1 MKHIGLLMVAV
12 VAGSYALAGWG
23 SEPTQATAAPPPA
36 EASAVPAPTAP
47 AASAVPAEAVPAPTA
62 PAASAVPA
70 EAVPAPTAPAAPA
83 VPAEAAPAPHIVPKV
98 PGGYRLV
105 KRNGKELYCK
115 SVTTIGTRFAEQMCF
130 TREQIDEID
139 ERTNQRWTK
148 SRRPE
153 KPAPVAPTAPRC
165 EAYGWNASDA
175 YANQT

>member
-1 MKHIGLLMVAV
+1 MKHIGLLMVAM

-62 PAASAVPA
+62 PAVSG
-70 EAVPAPTAPAAPA
+70 

-130 TREQIDEID
+130 TREQIAEID
-139 ERTNQRWTK
+139 ERTNHAMDDF
-148 SRRPE
+148 E
-153 KPAPVAPTAPRC
+153 KARKTC
-165 EAYGWNASDA
+165 TGGAYC
-175 YANQT
+175 TEM

>member
-23 SEPTQATAAPPPA
+23 SEPAQATAAPPPA
-36 EASAVPAPTAP
+36 EASAAPAPTAP
-47 AASAVPAEAVPAPTA
+47 AASAVPAEAASAPTA

-70 EAVPAPTAPAAPA
+70 EVVPASTASPASGVPVETAHAPKLS
-83 VPAEAAPAPHIVPKV
+83 PKV

-130 TREQIDEID
+130 TREQIAEID
-139 ERTNQRWTK
+139 ERTNHAMDDF
-148 SRRPE
+148 E
-153 KPAPVAPTAPRC
+153 KARKTC
-165 EAYGWNASDA
+165 TGGAYC
-175 YANQT
+175 TEM

>member
-36 EASAVPAPTAP
+36 EASAAPAPTAP
-47 AASAVPAEAVPAPTA
+47 AASAVPAEVVPASTA
-62 PAASAVPA
+62 SPASGVPVETA
-70 EAVPAPTAPAAPA
+70 HAPKLS
-83 VPAEAAPAPHIVPKV
+83 PKV

-130 TREQIDEID
+130 TREQIAEID
-139 ERTNQRWTK
+139 ERTNHAMDDFEKARK
-148 SRRPE
+148 SC
-153 KPAPVAPTAPRC
+153 TGG
-165 EAYGWNASDA
+165 AYC
-175 YANQT
+175 TEM

>member
-36 EASAVPAPTAP
+36 EASAAPAPTAP
-47 AASAVPAEAVPAPTA
+47 AASAVPAEAASAPTA
-62 PAASAVPA
+62 PAASAVPVETA
-70 EAVPAPTAPAAPA
+70 HAPKLS
-83 VPAEAAPAPHIVPKV
+83 PKV

-130 TREQIDEID
+130 TREQIAEID
-139 ERTNQRWTK
+139 ERTNHAMDDF
-148 SRRPE
+148 E
-153 KPAPVAPTAPRC
+153 KARKTC
-165 EAYGWNASDA
+165 TGGAYC
-175 YANQT
+175 TEM

>member
-12 VAGSYALAGWG
+12 VAGSYALAAWG

-62 PAASAVPA
+62 PAVSG
-70 EAVPAPTAPAAPA
+70 

-130 TREQIDEID
+130 TREQIAEID
-139 ERTNQRWTK
+139 ERTNHAMDDF
-148 SRRPE
+148 E
-153 KPAPVAPTAPRC
+153 KARKTC
-165 EAYGWNASDA
+165 TGGAYC
-175 YANQT
+175 TEM

>member
-12 VAGSYALAGWG
+12 VAGSYALAGWA

-36 EASAVPAPTAP
+36 EASAAPAPTPP
-47 AASAVPAEAVPAPTA
+47 AASAVPAEAAPAPTP

-70 EAVPAPTAPAAPA
+70 EAAHAPKLT
-83 VPAEAAPAPHIVPKV
+83 PKV

-130 TREQIDEID
+130 TREQIAEID
-139 ERTNQRWTK
+139 ERTNHAMDDF
-148 SRRPE
+148 E
-153 KPAPVAPTAPRC
+153 KARKTC
-165 EAYGWNASDA
+165 TGGAYC
-175 YANQT
+175 TEM

>member
-23 SEPTQATAAPPPA
+23 SEPAQATAAPPPA
-36 EASAVPAPTAP
+36 EASAAPAPTAP
-47 AASAVPAEAVPAPTA
+47 AASAVPAEAAPAPTA

-70 EAVPAPTAPAAPA
+70 EAAHAPKLT
-83 VPAEAAPAPHIVPKV
+83 PKV

-130 TREQIDEID
+130 TREQIAEID
-139 ERTNQRWTK
+139 ERTNHAMDDF
-148 SRRPE
+148 E
-153 KPAPVAPTAPRC
+153 KARKTC
-165 EAYGWNASDA
+165 TGGAYC
-175 YANQT
+175 TEM

>member
-1 MKHIGLLMVAV
+1 MKHIGLLMVAI

-62 PAASAVPA
+62 PAVSG
-70 EAVPAPTAPAAPA
+70 

-130 TREQIDEID
+130 TREQIAEID
-139 ERTNQRWTK
+139 ERTNHAMDDF
-148 SRRPE
+148 E
-153 KPAPVAPTAPRC
+153 KARKTC
-165 EAYGWNASDA
+165 TGGAYC
-175 YANQT
+175 TEM

>member
-12 VAGSYALAGWG
+12 VAGSYALAGWA

-36 EASAVPAPTAP
+36 EASAAPAPTAP
-47 AASAVPAEAVPAPTA
+47 AASAVPAEGASAPTA

-70 EAVPAPTAPAAPA
+70 EVVPASTASPASGVSVENAHAPKLS
-83 VPAEAAPAPHIVPKV
+83 PKV

-130 TREQIDEID
+130 TREQIAEID
-139 ERTNQRWTK
+139 ERTNHAMDDF
-148 SRRPE
+148 E
-153 KPAPVAPTAPRC
+153 KARKTC
-165 EAYGWNASDA
+165 TGGAYC
-175 YANQT
+175 TEM

>member
-12 VAGSYALAGWG
+12 VAGSYALAGWA

-36 EASAVPAPTAP
+36 EASAAPAPTAP
-47 AASAVPAEAVPAPTA
+47 AASAVPAEAASAPTA

-70 EAVPAPTAPAAPA
+70 EVVPASTASPASGVSVENAHAPKLS
-83 VPAEAAPAPHIVPKV
+83 PKV

-130 TREQIDEID
+130 TREQIAEID
-139 ERTNQRWTK
+139 ERTNHAMDDF
-148 SRRPE
+148 E
-153 KPAPVAPTAPRC
+153 KARKTC
-165 EAYGWNASDA
+165 TGGAYC
-175 YANQT
+175 TEM

>member
-12 VAGSYALAGWG
+12 VAGSYALAAWG

-36 EASAVPAPTAP
+36 EASAAPAPTAP
-47 AASAVPAEAVPAPTA
+47 AASAVPAEAAPAPTA

-70 EAVPAPTAPAAPA
+70 EAASAPTAPAASA
-83 VPAEAAPAPHIVPKV
+83 VPVETAHAPKLSPKV

-130 TREQIDEID
+130 TREQIAEID
-139 ERTNQRWTK
+139 ERTNHAMDDF
-148 SRRPE
+148 E
-153 KPAPVAPTAPRC
+153 KARKTC
-165 EAYGWNASDA
+165 TGGAYC
-175 YANQT
+175 TEM

>member
-36 EASAVPAPTAP
+36 EASAAPAPTAP
-47 AASAVPAEAVPAPTA
+47 AASAVPAEAA
-62 PAASAVPA
+62 PAA
-70 EAVPAPTAPAAPA
+70 
-83 VPAEAAPAPHIVPKV
+83 HISPKV

-130 TREQIDEID
+130 TREQIAEID
-139 ERTNQRWTK
+139 ERTNHAMDDF
-148 SRRPE
+148 E
-153 KPAPVAPTAPRC
+153 KARKTC
-165 EAYGWNASDA
+165 TGGAYC
-175 YANQT
+175 TEM

>member
-36 EASAVPAPTAP
+36 EASAAPAPTAP
-47 AASAVPAEAVPAPTA
+47 AASAVPVETA
-62 PAASAVPA
+62 PAPKLS
-70 EAVPAPTAPAAPA
+70 
-83 VPAEAAPAPHIVPKV
+83 PKV

-130 TREQIDEID
+130 TREQIAEID
-139 ERTNQRWTK
+139 ERTNHAMDDF
-148 SRRPE
+148 E
-153 KPAPVAPTAPRC
+153 KARKTC
-165 EAYGWNASDA
+165 TGGAYC
-175 YANQT
+175 TEM

>member
-62 PAASAVPA
+62 PAVSG
-70 EAVPAPTAPAAPA
+70 

-130 TREQIDEID
+130 TREQIAEID
-139 ERTNQRWTK
+139 ERTNHAMDDF
-148 SRRPE
+148 E
-153 KPAPVAPTAPRC
+153 KARKTC
-165 EAYGWNASDA
+165 TGGAYC
-175 YANQT
+175 TEM